1 MKMSTDSRLAPRPAQ
16 GEPRGPAAAGTAAG
30 DRLDASGSL
39 AAAIGHSKR
48 AAVQRQGRELIQG
61 SAHGVAQGR
70 LIGSLFGPAAVVQR
84 VLAAGDLAA
93 ANIPGEHIARVL
105 AVLQTYDEE
114 TIRASLGVICGG
126 LATVGDWANYSE
138 ADLRGLVDGLIGEP
152 EEPVVMFTLN
162 DGAMNN
168 PWLHAHLEDFGSP
181 NPRLLVDDAEE
192 VEGYYAVAQ
201 TCSVMSVKWL
211 QNSRAAGQYTIRTAG
226 GAEQI
231 ARAIYANQS
240 AEQQFAW
247 AAGAT
252 GLTRVNAAPSLE
264 DLTGL
269 GVGGRFV
276 LYSGVH
282 VSAGVVQKG
291 GFLYYDPETG
301 TASVVG
307 NDEMAIYLFTA
318 QGYLHS

>member
-1 MKMSTDSRLAPRPAQ
+1 MPTGSRSAARPAQ
-16 GEPRGPAAAGTAAG
+16 GESRRPAATDAAAGARIDVST
-30 DRLDASGSL
+30 SL
-39 AAAIGHSKR
+39 AAAAGHSPR
-48 AAVQRQGRELIQG
+48 AAAQRQGRDLIVG
-61 SAHGVAQGR
+61 SAHRAAQRR
-70 LIGSLFGPAAVVQR
+70 LIGSLFGPVAVVQR
-84 VLAAGDLAA
+84 LLAAGDLAA
-93 ANIPGEHIARVL
+93 ANIPGGHIARVL
-105 AVLQTYDEE
+105 AVLQTYDED
-114 TIRASLGVICGG
+114 TIRANLEMICGA

-152 EEPVVMFTLN
+152 EEPAVMFTLN

-168 PWLHAHLEDFGSP
+168 PWLLVHLEDLDNP
-181 NPRLLVDDAEE
+181 NPRLLVDDSDE
-192 VEGYYAVAQ
+192 VEGYFPVAQ

-211 QNSRAAGQYTIRTAG
+211 QNSRVAGQYTIRTAG

-247 AAGAT
+247 AAAQT

-264 DLTGL
+264 DLAGL

-301 TASVVG
+301 TASVIG
-307 NDEMAIYLFTA
+307 NDEMAIYLLTA